1 MTVRELTEALSL
13 TPFHLAQ
20 PDRPVS
26 GGYAGDLLSWVLG
39 RAGQD
44 AAWLTIMS
52 NQNVAAV
59 ALMAEVS
66 CVILTEGVAP
76 DGDLLRRAQEKGV
89 NLLGAGQDTFDTAAR
104 LLRGAGCRVMPPHSI
119 SFCYFKANSTQSIST
134 IFTYTP
140 ACRPTRQR
148 RAGTPFCF
156 LGRSESALRRGFRL
170 RENPRR
176 ALWRASGDMARC
188 RFVILKR
195 SFT

>member
-66 CVILTEGVAP
+66 CVILTEG
-76 DGDLLRRAQEKGV
+76 
-89 NLLGAGQDTFDTAAR
+89 
-104 LLRGAGCRVMPPHSI
+104 S
-119 SFCYFKANSTQSIST
+119 
-134 IFTYTP
+134 
-140 ACRPTRQR
+140 
-148 RAGTPFCF
+148 
-156 LGRSESALRRGFRL
+156 
-170 RENPRR
+170 PRR
-176 ALWRASGDMARC
+176 RSAPPRSGEGCQSAGGRTGY
-188 RFVILKR
+188 L
-195 SFT
+195 

>member
-1 MTVRELTEALSL
+1 MTVRELTAALSL

-104 LLRGAGCRVMPPHSI
+104 LSGAL
-119 SFCYFKANSTQSIST
+119 A
-134 IFTYTP
+134 
-140 ACRPTRQR
+140 
-148 RAGTPFCF
+148 AG
-156 LGRSESALRRGFRL
+156 
-170 RENPRR
+170 
-176 ALWRASGDMARC
+176 
-188 RFVILKR
+188 
-195 SFT
+195 

>member
-59 ALMAEVS
+59 AVMADVA
-66 CVILTEGVAP
+66 CILLAEGVKP
-76 DGDLLRRAQEKGV
+76 DEALLTKARQQGI
-89 NLLGAGQDTFDTAAR
+89 NLLGSGKGTFELAHDV
-104 LLRGAGCRVMPPHSI
+104 GEKMKS
-119 SFCYFKANSTQSIST
+119 Q
-134 IFTYTP
+134 
-140 ACRPTRQR
+140 
-148 RAGTPFCF
+148 
-156 LGRSESALRRGFRL
+156 E
-170 RENPRR
+170 
-176 ALWRASGDMARC
+176 
-188 RFVILKR
+188 
-195 SFT
+195 